1 MFKTFF
7 VIIISI
13 FSILYC
19 STPVNPTYAPFSKNK
34 DLLDIDEDICL
45 YQNGLVYVRGCKE
58 GKFCKD
64 RNEGLS
70 ICEDIEYPLTFTD
83 SCQSSLECDNGYSC
97 VSGKCTLGCNPGTSA
112 YITEKGK
119 RACIPDT
126 MKGLCFKATLDTSS
140 GAYSGIFQNSEFFKV
155 CGKITKFDKKSST
168 TYGDTY
174 YPLEIENSYIG
185 TVDDG
190 EFVYDE
196 NACKSGF
203 ALYFY
208 ANKALKNPSTN
219 TDNHMFKMCVTL
231 VDIKGQKIKYKIG
244 SGNENEYNLNHLS
257 GFDTL
262 VDNGNTIYSLTGSYA
277 SGYNN
282 NLKIKAEIF
291 QKYISVLTS
300 DKQKKCAED
309 ENNINEPYT
318 CNDDQLR
325 KWHYFLSNIN
335 EYILYYKRKDNKDE
349 VSNDVVNYL
358 VQQWYPLY
366 QNSKLLEIKYF
377 LFLLILLFL

>member
-1 MFKTFF
+1 MLKTSIF
-7 VIIISI
+7 IIISI
-13 FSILYC
+13 FSFLYC
-19 STPVNPTYAPFSKNK
+19 SSPGNPTFAPFSKNK
-34 DLLDIDEDICL
+34 ELLDIDEDICL
-45 YQNGLVYVRGCKE
+45 YQKGLVYVRGCKE

-83 SCQSSLECDNGYSC
+83 SCQSSLECDNDYYC
-97 VSGKCTLGCNPGTSA
+97 DSGKCTLGCNTGTSA

-155 CGKITKFDKKSST
+155 CGKITKFDKISST

-257 GFDTL
+257 NFDTL
-262 VDNGNTIYSLTGSYA
+262 VYSRNTIYSLTPSSA
-277 SGYNN
+277 SGYDD

-309 ENNINEPYT
+309 ENNINEPNT

-325 KWHYFLSNIN
+325 KWHYFLSNVN

-377 LFLLILLFL
+377 LFLLILLF

>member
-1 MFKTFF
+1 MLKTSIF
-7 VIIISI
+7 IIISI
-13 FSILYC
+13 FSFLYC
-19 STPVNPTYAPFSKNK
+19 SSPGNPTFAPFSKNK
-34 DLLDIDEDICL
+34 ELLDIDEDICL
-45 YQNGLVYVRGCKE
+45 YQKGLVYVRGCKE

-83 SCQSSLECDNGYSC
+83 SCQSSLECDNDYYC
-97 VSGKCTLGCNPGTSA
+97 DSGKCTLGCNTGTSA

-257 GFDTL
+257 NFDTL
-262 VDNGNTIYSLTGSYA
+262 VYNGNTIYSLTPSSA
-277 SGYNN
+277 SGYDD

-309 ENNINEPYT
+309 ENNINEPNT

-325 KWHYFLSNIN
+325 KWHYFLSNVN

-377 LFLLILLFL
+377 LFLLILLF

>member
-1 MFKTFF
+1 MLKTSIF
-7 VIIISI
+7 IIISI
-13 FSILYC
+13 FSFLYC
-19 STPVNPTYAPFSKNK
+19 SSPGNPTFAPFSKNK
-34 DLLDIDEDICL
+34 ELLDIDEDICL
-45 YQNGLVYVRGCKE
+45 YQKGLVYVRGCKE

-83 SCQSSLECDNGYSC
+83 SCQSSLECDNDYYC
-97 VSGKCTLGCNPGTSA
+97 DSGKCTLGCNAGTSA

-140 GAYSGIFQNSEFFKV
+140 GAYSGIFQSSEFFKV
-155 CGKITKFDKKSST
+155 CGKITKFDKMSST

-282 NLKIKAEIF
+282 NLKIKTEIF

-309 ENNINEPYT
+309 ENNINEPNT

-325 KWHYFLSNIN
+325 KWHYFLSNVN

-377 LFLLILLFL
+377 LFLLILLF

>member
-19 STPVNPTYAPFSKNK
+19 SYPVNPTYAPFSKNK

-112 YITEKGK
+112 YITKYGQ
-119 RACIPDT
+119 RTCISDT

-155 CGKITKFDKKSST
+155 CGKITKFDKISST
-168 TYGDTY
+168 ANDDTY

-208 ANKALKNPSTN
+208 ANKGLKNPSTN
-219 TDNHMFKMCVTL
+219 SDNMFKMCVTL

-262 VDNGNTIYSLTGSYA
+262 VDNGNTIYSLTSSSA
-277 SGYNN
+277 SRYDD

-325 KWHYFLSNIN
+325 KWHYFLSNVN

-377 LFLLILLFL
+377 LFLLILLF

>member
-1 MFKTFF
+1 MLKTFF

-19 STPVNPTYAPFSKNK
+19 SYPVNPTYAPFSKNK
-34 DLLDIDEDICL
+34 ELLDIDEDICL

-64 RNEGLS
+64 RSEGLS

-83 SCQSSLECDNGYSC
+83 SCQSSLECDNDYYC
-97 VSGKCTLGCNPGTSA
+97 DSGKCTLGCNAGTSA
-112 YITEKGK
+112 YITEDGQ
-119 RACIPDT
+119 RTCISDT
-126 MKGLCFKATLDTSS
+126 MKGLCYKATLDTSS
-140 GAYSGIFQNSEFFKV
+140 RAYSGIFQSSEFFKV
-155 CGKITKFDKKSST
+155 CGKITKFDKISSN

-219 TDNHMFKMCVTL
+219 TDKHMFKMCVTL

-262 VDNGNTIYSLTGSYA
+262 VDNGNTIYSLTRSYA

-325 KWHYFLSNIN
+325 KWHYFLSNVN

-358 VQQWYPLY
+358 VQQYYPLY

-377 LFLLILLFL
+377 LFLLILLF